1 MAVAA
6 RAGLSRFVPAAGVMV
21 SAALLTG
28 CHVAGFAVQHP
39 ADKQGQQAATLW
51 HATEF
56 VALAVG
62 VIVWGLIL
70 YVIIRYRRRRNLPDD
85 AIPSQQAESLKLEA
99 IYITIPLIIVAALFF
114 FTTRAQRKIDAVS
127 SHPDLKV
134 QAVAFQWGWRFQY
147 PNGTTT
153 ASQGFGL
160 GQVPPDLY
168 LPVGQTTEID
178 LTAVD
183 VIHAFY
189 VPAFLFQRAAV
200 PGSPT
205 SFDLT
210 PTEVGTF
217 DGKCST
223 FCGIG
228 HYQML
233 FTVRVVTATQF
244 QTWLA
249 SHGKAS
255 M

>member
-1 MAVAA
+1 VAS
-6 RAGLSRFVPAAGVMV
+6 RAGLDRFLPAAGL
-21 SAALLTG
+21 AAATLLLTG
-28 CHVAGFAVQHP
+28 CHVPGFPVEHP
-39 ADKQGQQAATLW
+39 ADKQGQQAASLW

-56 VALAVG
+56 VALGVG
-62 VIVWGLIL
+62 LIVWGLIF
-70 YVIIRYRRRRNLPDD
+70 YVLIRYRRRRNVPDD
-85 AIPSQQAESLKLEA
+85 AIPSQQSESLKLEA
-99 IYITIPLIIVAALFF
+99 IYTAIPLIIVAALFF

-134 QAVAFQWGWRFQY
+134 QAVAFQWGWRFEY

-153 ASQGFGL
+153 VSQGEGL

-168 LPVGQTTEID
+168 LPVGETTEID

-183 VIHAFY
+183 VVHAFY
-189 VPAFLFQRAAV
+189 IPAFLFQRAAV

-233 FTVRVVTATQF
+233 FTVRVVTAAQF

-249 SHGKAS
+249 SRGAAS
-255 M
+255 T